1 MDSAKKDILSKL
13 MEGSRMASDTE
24 IFDLDAPKG
33 AEILKDYRDQ
43 APDSTQIMD
52 TLEEVPDRKPRS
64 LPEIEKNIGTKAER
78 GLTKGKGLSS
88 RSIGEIVEDY
98 DKSLIDA
105 DSKRAST
112 LMKKA
117 AKQGAD
123 LGSVAKKNVLSKV
136 AKSGLKGLG
145 RAASVAAGPL
155 GLMASGVAEAASTE
169 DAGQPMKIKDTT
181 PLSRTISQL
190 RLMDP
195 ERRDAF
201 IEANPKLKE
210 MLASDLSGDLA
221 AMKERNLL
229 RGKDTLDRQGDMPE
243 MDLEASRKE
252 REGLQRKK
260 EEQDRM
266 NRSLDNVIED
276 PSSSSNLRQVL
287 ENIRNKQR

>member
-1 MDSAKKDILSKL
+1 MSKMVDKDELDFLKYMKKK
-13 MEGSRMASDTE
+13 GGFASDLKE
-24 IFDLDAPKG
+24 G
-33 AEILKDYRDQ
+33 AEEMVDMADY
-43 APDSTQIMD
+43 
-52 TLEEVPDRKPRS
+52 KPQS
-64 LPEIEKNIGTKAER
+64 FASESAEDIGK
-78 GLTKGKGLSS
+78 K
-88 RSIGEIVEDY
+88 Y
-98 DKSLIDA
+98 
-105 DSKRAST
+105 
-112 LMKKA
+112 MQKA

>member
-169 DAGQPMKIKDTT
+169 DAGQPMDVSGGVKAQAIRFVRD
-181 PLSRTISQL
+181 
-190 RLMDP
+190 MDP
-195 ERRDAF
+195 ERREAF

-210 MLASDLSGDLA
+210 MLASDLSDNLA
-221 AMKERNLL
+221 AMKERSLL
-229 RGKDTLDRQGDMPE
+229 RGKDTLDRQRDMSE
-243 MDLEASRKE
+243 LDLEDSRKE

-266 NRSLDNVIED
+266 DRSLDNVIED
-276 PSSSSNLRQVL
+276 PSSSSNLRRVL